1 MITLPAHNII
11 IDLETLSTA
20 PDAAI
25 LSIGAVAVDVDRMRI
40 CNNFYRAINPD
51 QDAWGRKTDPRTLEW
66 WNTKV
71 HPETKQEAFGGLSPL
86 PIVLQQLRDWMRKV
100 RGGMGAIGVWGNGV
114 AFDNVILKSAYDECD
129 IPAAW
134 HYRYDRCYR
143 TLASFYPH
151 IKLEAKNAQPHHA
164 LYDALYEARHFLQ
177 IIEHIRKEDTAFKS
191 YRACK
196 IVSTVK

>member
-25 LSIGAVAVDVDRMRI
+25 LSVGAIAVDVDRMRI
-40 CNNFYRAINPD
+40 CDDFYSAINPK
-51 QDAWGRKTDPRTLEW
+51 QDAWGRKTDPRTLKW
-66 WNTKV
+66 WQTEV
-71 HPETKQEAFGGLSPL
+71 AFETKQKAFSGTPVL
-86 PIVLQQLRDWMRKV
+86 PTVLQQLRDWMRKV
-100 RGGMGAIGVWGNGV
+100 RGATGAIGVWGNGV

-129 IPAAW
+129 IPPAW

-151 IKLEAKNAQPHHA
+151 IKPEAKNTQPHHA
-164 LYDALYEARHFLQ
+164 LHDALHEARHFLQ
-177 IIEHIRKEDTAFKS
+177 IIEHIRKEDTAIHS
-191 YRACK
+191 YR
-196 IVSTVK
+196 VLHP